1 MKLIGACLMMTSFTV
16 GNPAAGAEAS
26 GQFSVTLT
34 ALPAAPGGVVQHRLE
49 KRFSGELAGTSTG
62 VMMSAGDPAKGIAG
76 YVAMEMVEGTLAG
89 RSGGFALQHNGTMDA
104 GGQQLNVVIVPGSG
118 TGALAGISGRMTIR
132 IAGREHFYTL
142 SYALPAAP

>member
-34 ALPAAPGGVVQHRLE
+34 ALPAAPGGVAQHRLE
-49 KRFSGELAGTSTG
+49 KRFSGDLAGTSTG
-62 VMMSAGDPAKGIAG
+62 VMMSAGDPANGIAG
-76 YVAMEMVEGTLAG
+76 YVAMEMVEATLTG
-89 RSGGFALQHNGTMDA
+89 RTGGFALQH
-104 GGQQLNVVIVPGSG
+104 NVVIVPGSG

-132 IAGREHFYTL
+132 IAGREHCYTL